1 MMMVAHK
8 EYERKR
14 SYSFAILPRPANA
27 IKCASLTSH
36 WLWPHCLR
44 QNEITHQSQT
54 GAGRKKVSDWL
65 VYKIYNDAL
74 FGPRIK
80 RRVQRL
86 LLDHPEGLTERGHDW
101 YFGYLVCTYTQ
112 VYFGIKTL
120 LNYQSVMQE
129 IFQYCFQQE
138 N

>member
-14 SYSFAILPRPANA
+14 DQMRFAY
-27 IKCASLTSH
+27 KSLVVAALSSSKRNNT
-36 WLWPHCLR
+36 P
-44 QNEITHQSQT
+44 ITDRGWQE
-54 GAGRKKVSDWL
+54 KVSDWL

-86 LLDHPEGLTERGHDW
+86 LLDHPEGLTEHGHDW
-101 YFGYLVCTYTQ
+101 YFGYLVCAYTQ

-120 LNYQSVMQE
+120 LNYQSITQE

>member
-14 SYSFAILPRPANA
+14 DQMRFAY
-27 IKCASLTSH
+27 KSLVVAALSSSKRNNT
-36 WLWPHCLR
+36 P
-44 QNEITHQSQT
+44 ITDRGWQE
-54 GAGRKKVSDWL
+54 KVSDWL

-101 YFGYLVCTYTQ
+101 YFGYLVCAYTQ

-120 LNYQSVMQE
+120 LNYQSVTQE